1 MAYAKKGEI
10 VDSVKGATIE
20 YGQETINPASIAAN
34 AQGIETVTLTGAKTG
49 DIVFVNCQALPAS
62 ISMAG
67 AKVTAANTVS
77 IYFNNTIDAT
87 TAVDIGSIVVDIMLV
102 HLS

>member
-1 MAYAKKGEI
+1 MFNG
-10 VDSVKGATIE
+10 VKGGFIE
-20 YGQETINPASIAAN
+20 FGQIALDPASIAAN
-34 AQGIETVTLTGAKTG
+34 AQGIETITVPGAKTG

-67 AKVTAANTVS
+67 AKVTVADTVS

-87 TAVDIGSIVVDIMLV
+87 TAKDIPSVTVDVMLI